1 MEILNNEQILELCLT
16 TISVNPEMIDSFPG
30 EFLCY
35 YVIKSCERGLMTAD
49 EIGIAMTELIA
60 GHKLNSL
67 VKKGYLEA
75 DFDEDGNTEYTRTKL
90 ELPEL

>member
-1 MEILNNEQILELCLT
+1 ML
-16 TISVNPEMIDSFPG
+16 
-30 EFLCY
+30 
-35 YVIKSCERGLMTAD
+35 
-49 EIGIAMTELIA
+49 TELIA
-60 GHKLNSL
+60 GHNLNFL